1 MGQVVDLM
9 SRAAG
14 GAGAGAI
21 ALMMFLTAADVLL
34 RYLFNWPIPGSF
46 EITEY
51 LMAIAV
57 STTLAYCAIMKGHVR
72 VEIIVSQ
79 FSQRVQTVVRCIV
92 LLLGVGFFSLLTWQ
106 SAIQAENIRLSGSFS
121 SVLRLPDYPFVW
133 VLFVGSAL
141 IFLVFL
147 GDLYKYVAQAV
158 KEKRWTWVWL
168 LAGSGVVLILGTVMF
183 WGKELPWRLDPSTF
197 GLVGVCILVLLLFS
211 GLEIGLVIGLVGA
224 LGMAYLSGGR
234 SALTLMAT
242 VPYSTIASYSMSI
255 IPLFI
260 LMGTFCFY
268 SGLSEDLFW
277 SMNRWLGRL
286 RGGLAMATVAA
297 CAGFAAVSGSS
308 LATTATLG
316 KVALPE
322 MKKYKYDDRL
332 ATGSIAA
339 GGTIGILI
347 PPSGI
352 LVIYAILTELS
363 IGELFL
369 AGFIP
374 GVLEALF
381 YMATIYIMC
390 KRNPRLGPTGAKT
403 TFTEK
408 LVSLKS
414 TWGVLALFFLVMGA
428 IYTGLCSPT
437 EAAGVGAF
445 GAFLFA
451 LSKRRLTWQNFIAS
465 VLETGKTTAMI
476 FLIVI
481 GSMIFSYF
489 LAVTRLPFNLA
500 ETVVNL
506 GVNRY
511 FILSGIIL
519 VYLFLGAIMG
529 ATGMILLTVPI
540 FYPVVTALGFDPIW
554 FGIIIVRM
562 CEIGGITPPVGM
574 NVYIMAGIAKD
585 VPLEQVFKGI
595 IPFLIADF
603 LHLALLIFV
612 PQISL
617 FLPNLLLK

>member
-1 MGQVVDLM
+1 
-9 SRAAG
+9 
-14 GAGAGAI
+14 
-21 ALMMFLTAADVLL
+21 
-34 RYLFNWPIPGSF
+34 
-46 EITEY
+46 
-51 LMAIAV
+51 MAITVA
-57 STTLAYCAIMKGHVR
+57 TTLAYCALVKGHVR
-72 VEIIVSQ
+72 VEIVVSL
-79 FSQRVQTVVRCIV
+79 FSKSVQAVIRCIV
-92 LLLGVGFFSLLTWQ
+92 MVLGLGFFFLLTWQ
-106 SAIQAENIRLSGSFS
+106 SATQAENIRLSGSFS

-147 GDLYKYVAQAV
+147 RDLYEDVGQMV
-158 KEKRWTWVWL
+158 KEKRRTWVWL
-168 LAGSGVVLILGTVMF
+168 LAGSGVTLLLCALVF
-183 WGKELPWRLDPSTF
+183 WGKELPWRLAPSTF
-197 GLVGVCILVLLLFS
+197 GLVGVGILVLLLFS
-211 GLEIGLVIGLVGA
+211 GLEIGLVIGLVGL
-224 LGMAYLSGGR
+224 LGMAYLSGSR
-234 SALTLMAT
+234 SAFTLMAT
-242 VPYSTIASYSMSI
+242 VPYSTITSYSMSI

-277 SMNRWLGRL
+277 SMNKWLGRL

-322 MKKYKYDDRL
+322 MRRYNYDDRL
-332 ATGSIAA
+332 ATGCIAA

-363 IGELFL
+363 IGKLFL

-381 YMATIYIMC
+381 YIVTISILC
-390 KRNPRLGPTGAKT
+390 RRNPQLGPTGTKT
-403 TFTEK
+403 TFVEK
-408 LVSLKS
+408 LVSLKN
-414 TWGVLALFFLVMGA
+414 TWGVLALFLLVMGA
-428 IYTGLCSPT
+428 IYTGICSPT

-451 LSKRRLTWQNFIAS
+451 LSKRRLTWQNFVAS
-465 VLETGKTTAMI
+465 IMETGKTTAMI

-481 GSMIFSYF
+481 GSMILSYF
-489 LAVTRLPFNLA
+489 LAVTRLPFSLA
-500 ETVVNL
+500 ETVVKL
-506 GVNRY
+506 GVDRY
-511 FILSGIIL
+511 LILSGMIV

-529 ATGMILLTVPI
+529 ATGMVLLTVPI
-540 FYPVVTALGFDPIW
+540 FFPVVTALGFDPIW

-574 NVYIMAGIAKD
+574 NVYIMAGISKE
-585 VPLEQVFKGI
+585 VPLEQVFRGI
-595 IPFLIADF
+595 VPFLIADF
-603 LHLALLIFV
+603 LHLGLLIFV

-617 FLPNLLLK
+617 FLPNLLMK